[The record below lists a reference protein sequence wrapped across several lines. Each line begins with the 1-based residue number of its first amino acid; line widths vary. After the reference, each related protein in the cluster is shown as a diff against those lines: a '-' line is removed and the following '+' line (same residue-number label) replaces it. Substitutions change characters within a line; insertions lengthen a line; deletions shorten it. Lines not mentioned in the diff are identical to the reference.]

1 MTKHCRNFHLDW
13 LESSGLVTTR
23 SKRKRITPSPADS
36 PSRHTRSSPTRQFRP
51 SALVNSPIPIPHPDP
66 PSDGGLFDD
75 TMQDHVSESS
85 VQETSLP
92 IHQLED
98 LGTGCRH
105 NSAAYFFHESRR
117 HGAGLEF
124 LVGRSRFGLSCLAGG
139 ELDSDEVKMYAQTAE
154 LAGSLTKPNRDR
166 LANLTSS
173 ICDVVQKQAVEEMEV
188 LEGKKERRPFIIRPL
203 VTPLQIR
210 MQFFD
215 NAKSLFKL
223 MPHPPS
229 F

>member
-1 MTKHCRNFHLDW
+1 MENLEWTQWNTPCKLLCCKRKGCPRSSTLPNPAEDLDFNQNPDINFMVDASCRYCFTKFTVCRCCPRALSQITSYVSMTKHCRNFHLDW

-105 NSAAYFFHESRR
+105 NSAAYFFHES
-117 HGAGLEF
+117 
-124 LVGRSRFGLSCLAGG
+124 
-139 ELDSDEVKMYAQTAE
+139 
-154 LAGSLTKPNRDR
+154 
-166 LANLTSS
+166 
-173 ICDVVQKQAVEEMEV
+173 
-188 LEGKKERRPFIIRPL
+188 
-203 VTPLQIR
+203 
-210 MQFFD
+210 
-215 NAKSLFKL
+215 
-223 MPHPPS
+223 
-229 F
+229 